1 MTTMPVTIQE
11 PVQPPMPP
19 SDWEAGGAGGGGAGG
34 LSIGDVIRVFKQRI
48 FLMGFIWIV
57 VVGASIWL
65 TYYLAKHYPLY
76 RSSAAVMVSSPLPK
90 APLEL
95 GQPQVAVDIMDRF
108 VADQI
113 QAIKNETVFRDAL
126 KSANV
131 QATSWWRDKPQKKRG
146 DLLQE
151 LKDDLR
157 VAQVPETNYI
167 AISFATHNRKDAP
180 IIINTIVQ
188 IYLQRMRSAS
198 RTQYSSELQDYR
210 LEEERVLQNL
220 KSVLRQ
226 KQTFLTSELGAP
238 GMTQGL
244 NIVGEQWRALAEAAT
259 ALEMEKLL
267 AKATY
272 DNLMNT
278 DRARIAISPQMQLY
292 IQQDP
297 VVINLNA
304 AIMGLEHQKVI
315 FGTKFGENHR
325 VIKLLNH
332 QLDTYRQEM
341 DRVLQGKEKEIRD
354 FRIDT
359 AHTDYLNMLQAEL
372 AMRERVLEAEYKQRD
387 IDEGIERYKGLET
400 EQRLLEEQY
409 GQIREYIYQLLL
421 VMSDTRSQVR
431 VQQMQDAV
439 EPEWRYF
446 PKYGYNVPAGVLL
459 GTLLAGGLA
468 LLLELVDTSIRT
480 PRDIVRHAHVP
491 ILGTVPDVD
500 DEEIPIDQIELAMH
514 TAPRSMTAEAIRT
527 IRTNLLLSSPS
538 EHQRS
543 VLVTSAKPEEGRTT
557 IAINLAIALA
567 QSGRR
572 VLLVDANF
580 HRPCLPKFFPKISK
594 EGFSN
599 ALLGQVE
606 LEKVVTS
613 TDLPNLDVMGTG
625 PIPPNPTELL
635 AGSYLADILARAASL
650 YDQVIF
656 DGPPVLLVTDA
667 LVLAS
672 AVDGLI
678 MVCRAKETPRGVI
691 LRANEHLEQ
700 VNARIFGAVLNAAQ
714 ARRGGYFRE
723 QIRTFYDYQPEAM
736 LTADQAE
743 VLPSGVDDD

>member
-19 SDWEAGGAGGGGAGG
+19 SDWEAGGGGVG
-34 LSIGDVIRVFKQRI
+34 LSTGDVIRVFKQRI

-65 TYYLAKHYPLY
+65 TYYLAKNYPLY
-76 RSSAAVMVSSPLPK
+76 KSGAAVMVSSPLPK

-113 QAIKNETVFRDAL
+113 QAIKSETVFRDAL
-126 KSANV
+126 MSANV
-131 QATSWWRDKPQKKRG
+131 QATSWWQDKPQKKRSE
-146 DLLQE
+146 LLQE
-151 LKDDLR
+151 LKDDLK
-157 VAQVPETNYI
+157 VGQVQETNYI
-167 AISFATHNRKDAP
+167 AISFATHNRKDAS
-180 IIINTIVQ
+180 IIVNTIVK
-188 IYLQRMRSAS
+188 IYLERMKSAS

-210 LEEERVLQNL
+210 AEEERLLQNL
-220 KSVLRQ
+220 QRVLKQ
-226 KQTFLTSELGAP
+226 KQTFLTSELGTP

-244 NIVGEQWRALAEAAT
+244 NVVGEQWRALAEAAT

-278 DRARIAISPQMQLY
+278 DRSQIAISPQMQLY

-297 VVINLNA
+297 VVVNLNA
-304 AIMGLEHQKVI
+304 AIMGLEHQKMI
-315 FGTKFGENHR
+315 LGTKFGENHR
-325 VIKLLNH
+325 VIKLLNR
-332 QLDTYRQEM
+332 QLDTYRKEM
-341 DRVLQGKEKEIRD
+341 ERVLQGKEQEIRD
-354 FRIDT
+354 FQIDT
-359 AHTDYLNMLQAEL
+359 AHTNYLNMLQAEL
-372 AMRERVLEAEYKQRD
+372 AMSERVLEAESKQRD
-387 IDEGIERYKGLET
+387 IDEGIERYNGLET

-409 GQIREYIYQLLL
+409 HQVREYINQLLL

-439 EPEWRYF
+439 EPERRYF
-446 PKYGYNVPAGVLL
+446 PKYEYNVPAGVLL

-468 LLLELVDTSIRT
+468 LLLELIDTSIRT
-480 PRDIVRHAHVP
+480 PRDIVRHAHVS
-491 ILGTVPDVD
+491 ILGTIPDVD

-538 EHQRS
+538 ELQRS

-557 IAINLAIALA
+557 VAINLAIALA

-580 HRPCLPKFFPKISK
+580 HRPCLPEFFPKISK

-606 LEKVVTS
+606 LEKIVTS

-635 AGSYLADILARAASL
+635 AGAYLADILTRATSR

-678 MVCRAKETPRGVI
+678 MVCRAKETSRGVI

-714 ARRGGYFRE
+714 VRRGGYFRE
-723 QIRTFYDYQPEAM
+723 QIRTFYDYQPEA
-736 LTADQAE
+736 LLNADQAE
-743 VLPSGVDDD
+743 VLPSGVDDEEE